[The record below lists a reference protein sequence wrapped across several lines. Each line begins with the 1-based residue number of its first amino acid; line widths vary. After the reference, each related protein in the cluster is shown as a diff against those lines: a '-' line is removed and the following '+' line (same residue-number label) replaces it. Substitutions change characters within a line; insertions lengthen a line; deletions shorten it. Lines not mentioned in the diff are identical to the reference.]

1 MGGDPG
7 KLKAAARWL
16 FSAEPGSRPEDE
28 RERAQALRELG
39 VPQEQLAQALAA
51 QAQPAQPEPDA
62 LALWAWHEPVLDV
75 LTFMRTQW
83 HVSATPWGLHH
94 SGLDYAAL
102 ALAERLL
109 PVTLT
114 RELMQQLRT
123 MELEAARLLND
134 QSVID
139 A

>member
-16 FSAEPGSRPEDE
+16 FSADPGGRPEDT

-39 VPQEQLAQALAA
+39 VPADQVSAVLQARAPAA
-51 QAQPAQPEPDA
+51 ADPDA
-62 LALWAWHEPVLDV
+62 LELWAWHEAVLDV

-83 HVSATPWGLHH
+83 QVTATPWGLHH
-94 SGLDYAAL
+94 SGLNYAAL
-102 ALAERLL
+102 PLAERLL

-114 RELMQQLRT
+114 RDLMQQLRT
-123 MELEAARLLND
+123 MEMEAARVLND